1 MKRENKIK
9 STSNDL
15 DNNILFS
22 SMSLED
28 KSKIGLVTHTWPELS
43 VVIFKVIFLTSTDMF
58 LKVLIN
64 K

>member
-9 STSNDL
+9 STINDL